1 MTPYNNILLTFFNK
15 YDKSKNME
23 NEILLDS
30 TNLKKQI
37 KTIAKAEG
45 INMTMLKVTI
55 NAIFNKT
62 DGVRNLYNKLTRK
75 TVRVSELEEIA
86 EVLNYEII
94 LRKKA

>member
-1 MTPYNNILLTFFNK
+1 MTPYNNILLTFFNN
-15 YDKSKNME
+15 YDKNKNME
-23 NEILLDS
+23 NEFLLDS

-75 TVRVSELEEIA
+75 TIRVSELEEIA